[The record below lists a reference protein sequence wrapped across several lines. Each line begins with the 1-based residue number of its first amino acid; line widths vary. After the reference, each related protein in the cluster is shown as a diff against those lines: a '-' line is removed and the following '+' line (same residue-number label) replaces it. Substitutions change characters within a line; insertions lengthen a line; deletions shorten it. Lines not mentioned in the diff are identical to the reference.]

1 MFFILAL
8 YLQSVLGTSAIETG
22 IAFVPMGITAI
33 AGATLAPMA
42 VARIGTRATF
52 AIGAALAVVSLAY
65 LSQLDGGA
73 TYAADILPAILLY
86 GFAIPFIGVPNTIAA
101 IRDVP
106 AERAGTASGL
116 VNASFQIGGA
126 IGVAAVTAL
135 ATARTSDLV
144 AGGSAQLDALAAGYA
159 RGFLATAVIAGLGL
173 VLALVAT
180 PSLKV
185 EADAVAVPA

>member
-1 MFFILAL
+1 M
-8 YLQSVLGTSAIETG
+8 
-22 IAFVPMGITAI
+22 
-33 AGATLAPMA
+33 
-42 VARIGTRATF
+42 
-52 AIGAALAVVSLAY
+52 
-65 LSQLDGGA
+65 
-73 TYAADILPAILLY
+73 
-86 GFAIPFIGVPNTIAA
+86 PNTIAA

-144 AGGSAQLDALAAGYA
+144 AGGRQLDALAGGYA
-159 RGFLATAVIAGLGL
+159 RGFLATAVIAGAGL